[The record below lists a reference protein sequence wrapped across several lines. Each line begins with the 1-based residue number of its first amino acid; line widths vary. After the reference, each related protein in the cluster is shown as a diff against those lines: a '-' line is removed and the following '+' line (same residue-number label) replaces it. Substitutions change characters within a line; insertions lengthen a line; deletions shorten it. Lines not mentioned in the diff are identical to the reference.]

1 MLFQPRRKLFCIG
14 FNKTG
19 TTSLAAAL
27 FSLGFRVGDQVQAEL
42 LIDDWARRDF
52 HRIIAYCRTA
62 DAFQD
67 VPFSLNHTYG
77 VLDHAYPG
85 AKFILTIRDSADE
98 WFDSLLRFHTKL
110 IGKQRVPTADD
121 LCEYEYLG
129 QGWLWHAHQLL
140 FNVDESNLYAR
151 DHYVEQY
158 ERHNRQVLDYFRHR
172 PGDLLVLNV
181 GERDAMRALCE
192 FLGVENDGRQM
203 PHLNNSQKAA

>member
-27 FSLGFRVGDQVQAEL
+27 FSLGFRIGDQVQAEV

-98 WFDSLLRFHTKL
+98 WFDSLRRFHTKL

-121 LCEYEYLG
+121 LREHEYLDK
-129 QGWLWHAHQLL
+129 GWLWHAHQLL

-151 DHYVEQY
+151 DYYVEQY

-172 PGDLLVLNV
+172 PDDLLVLNV

>member
-27 FSLGFRVGDQVQAEL
+27 CSLGFRVGDQIQAEL

-67 VPFSLNHTYG
+67 VPFSLNHTYA
-77 VLDHAYPG
+77 VMDHAYPG

-98 WFDSLLRFHTKL
+98 WFDSLLRFHAKL
-110 IGKQRVPTADD
+110 IGKHRVPTADD
-121 LCEYEYLG
+121 LRDYEYLG
-129 QGWLWHAHQLL
+129 KGWLWHAHRLL

-151 DHYVEQY
+151 AHYVEQY
-158 ERHNRQVLDYFRHR
+158 ELHNRQVVDYFRHR
-172 PGDLLVLNV
+172 PNDLLVLNV
-181 GERDAMRALCE
+181 GQPDAMQSLCD
-192 FLGVENDGRQM
+192 FLRIGYDGRQM
-203 PHLNNSQKAA
+203 PHLNTSRQAA